1 MAFQLL
7 RLANVKKGDSI
18 VLYAGASGV
27 GTAAL
32 QLGKLFGV
40 NVYSVVSSEAKGK
53 ICHELGAN
61 GVVYYKGN
69 ANWAK

>member
-1 MAFQLL
+1 L
-7 RLANVKKGDSI
+7 RLANLKKGDS
-18 VLYAGASGV
+18 VVVYAGASGV

-32 QLGKLFGV
+32 QLAKLFEV
-40 NVYSVVSSEAKGK
+40 DVWSVVSSKEKGK

-69 ANWAK
+69 PNWAK